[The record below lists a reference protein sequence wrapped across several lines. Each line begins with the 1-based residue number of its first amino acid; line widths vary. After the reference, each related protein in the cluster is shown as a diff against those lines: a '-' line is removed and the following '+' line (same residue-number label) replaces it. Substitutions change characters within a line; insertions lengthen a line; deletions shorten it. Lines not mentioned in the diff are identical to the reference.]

1 MALFLVVDD
10 SAIIRKGVRNILVA
24 EGYETIEAENGNEAL
39 KMVEDHTPDCIILDL
54 IMSEMGGIEVLKAL
68 SKKKSKTP
76 VIILTADI
84 QDVVR
89 EECLELGAVA
99 FLNKPP
105 LNEEILGAINIA
117 IGKKQEA
124 INEHDSRTN

>member
-10 SAIIRKGVRNILVA
+10 SAIIRKGVRKILGA
-24 EGYETIEAENGNEAL
+24 KGYETIEAKNGNEAL
-39 KMVEDHTPDCIILDL
+39 EMVEDHTPDCIILDL
-54 IMSEMGGIEVLKAL
+54 IMPEMAGIDVLKVL
-68 SKKKSKTP
+68 SKKKSKIP

-105 LNEEILGAINIA
+105 SNEEILDAINIA

-124 INEHDSRTN
+124 INEHDTRTN

>member
-10 SAIIRKGVRNILVA
+10 SAIIRKGVRKILGA
-24 EGYETIEAENGNEAL
+24 KGYETTEAKNGNEAL
-39 KMVEDHTPDCIILDL
+39 KMVEDHAPDCIILDL
-54 IMSEMGGIEVLKAL
+54 IMPEMGGIEVLKVL
-68 SKKKSKTP
+68 SKNKSKIP

-99 FLNKPP
+99 FLNKPI
-105 LNEEILGAINIA
+105 LNEEMIGAINIA

-124 INEHDSRTN
+124 INEHDTRTN

>member
-68 SKKKSKTP
+68 SKKK
-76 VIILTADI
+76 
-84 QDVVR
+84 
-89 EECLELGAVA
+89 
-99 FLNKPP
+99 
-105 LNEEILGAINIA
+105 NEDTCHYFNRRHPGCC
-117 IGKKQEA
+117 
-124 INEHDSRTN
+124 SRRMFGTRRCIFS

>member
-10 SAIIRKGVRNILVA
+10 SVIIRKGVRNILVA

-39 KMVEDHTPDCIILDL
+39 KMLTDHTPDCIILDL

-68 SKKKSKTP
+68 SKKKSKIP

-89 EECLELGAVA
+89 KECLELGAVA

-117 IGKKQEA
+117 IGKK
-124 INEHDSRTN
+124 

>member
-39 KMVEDHTPDCIILDL
+39 KMAEDHTPDCIILDL

-68 SKKKSKTP
+68 SKKKSKIP

>member
-39 KMVEDHTPDCIILDL
+39 KMVENHTPDCIILDL

>member
-1 MALFLVVDD
+1 MALFLIVDD
-10 SAIIRKGVRNILVA
+10 SVIIRKGVRNILVA

-39 KMVEDHTPDCIILDL
+39 KMLTDHTPDCIILDL

-68 SKKKSKTP
+68 NKKKSKIP

-105 LNEEILGAINIA
+105 LNKEILGAINIA

-124 INEHDSRTN
+124 VNEHDTRTN